1 MQFKTSLSALAL
13 VTVLASTASAQG
25 INIDIGSFSGAPSSG
40 YGAAAGQA
48 GTWNMLTS
56 AATTPLT
63 DIGGNSTTATVTS
76 SVSVNFAFG
85 FNNLGTSGDD
95 ELLMDD
101 GHDGNMTMDFA
112 GLANGDYDV
121 YTYAWAPDSAT
132 YFSNVA
138 VPGSP
143 DPMQAVGGNWP
154 GTLTQGITHAKH
166 HITVTSGTLQV
177 VITLST
183 GFTTVNGIQLD
194 PVGAVPV
201 VYCTAKINSLGC
213 TPSIGGS
220 GTPSA
225 TSGSG
230 FTVSASQVVNN
241 KPGLLI
247 YSNTGQA
254 AVPFLGGVRCMNG
267 PVRRSSALN
276 SAGNPP
282 PNDCSGVYS
291 IDMNAFAVGA
301 LGGIP
306 AAYLTVPGTV
316 VDSQFWGRDNGFSPP
331 NNATLSNGLEYVI
344 GP

>member
-13 VTVLASTASAQG
+13 VTILTSAASAQG
-25 INIDIGSFSGAPSSG
+25 FNIDIGSFNAAPSSG
-40 YGAAAGQA
+40 YGGAAGQA
-48 GTWNMLTS
+48 GTWNLL
-56 AATTPLT
+56 ATNASTLLT
-63 DIGGNSTTATVTS
+63 DIGGNPTAVTVTGTS
-76 SVSVNFAFG
+76 PGNFAFG
-85 FNNLGTSGDD
+85 FNNLGTTGDD

-101 GHDGNMTMDFA
+101 AHDGNITLDFA
-112 GLANGDYDV
+112 GLSNGDYDV

-132 YFSNVA
+132 YFSNVS
-138 VPGSP
+138 VTGSP
-143 DPMQAVGGNWP
+143 DPIQAVGGTWP
-154 GTLTQGITHAKH
+154 GALAQGITHAKH
-166 HITVTSGTLQV
+166 RITVTAGTIQV
-177 VITLST
+177 ICTLSS
-183 GFTTVNGIQLD
+183 GFTTVNGVQLD
-194 PVGAVPV
+194 PVGAAPV

-230 FTVSASQVVNN
+230 FTVSASQVINN

-247 YSNTGQA
+247 YSNTGRA

-316 VDSQFWGRDNGFSPP
+316 VDSQFWGRDNGFAPP